1 MNSEKCVKRE
11 DCFTFVI
18 TLNKIFMK
26 KFSLLLL
33 VIAFVFFSCKKDSGG
48 SSSDALSGT
57 WNFNS
62 MTAHT
67 QSDSKYNISGDSF
80 EDISTTDFTTTSAG
94 GTITFSGG
102 NATST
107 NITYSVSTTIF
118 AQSYEDNVLVDT
130 LTAPFDVTVPSS
142 SSVDKYQIVGA
153 DSVIF
158 PAGGFVSSS
167 AITGG
172 TTTQTTASRF
182 KFTISGNSLTMT
194 TAFSQDSTETVSGIT
209 QQVTEQA
216 NYSVLLTKQ

>member
-1 MNSEKCVKRE
+1 
-11 DCFTFVI
+11 
-18 TLNKIFMK
+18 MK
-26 KFSLLLL
+26 KLSLLLL
-33 VIAFVFFSCKKDSGG
+33 VIAIVFISCKKDSGG
-48 SSSDALSGT
+48 SPSNDALSGT
-57 WNFNS
+57 WNFTS

-67 QSDSKYNISGDSF
+67 QSDSKYNISGDLF
-80 EDISTTDFTTTSAG
+80 ENISTSDFTTTSAG

-107 NITYSVSTTIF
+107 NITYSVSTTVF

-167 AITGG
+167 AISGG
-172 TTTQTTASRF
+172 ATTQTTASRF
-182 KFTISGNSLTMT
+182 KFTISGNTLTMT

-209 QQVTEQA
+209 QQVNEQA
-216 NYSVLLTKQ
+216 NYSVSLTKQ